1 MHSDGVPKP
10 FRRRLLLVRDADRV
24 RTGHGR
30 AQKGTGQPSRR
41 TQRPFRATPLG
52 IRIGV
57 AFGAGMSLVAT
68 RRTPDGPGARGSR
81 GCARSI
87 LRLAT
92 RGFELRIEGVAAS
105 VVFRDGLAG
114 RALESVVEVLG
125 VGIVP
130 VVLGSAFPL
139 ESVVEVLGVGIV
151 ALGRGRGR
159 IERLRGAREGVA
171 RGQGAAGRASIRVA
185 GRASIRAAGRASITV
200 AGRASIRAAGR
211 ASITV
216 AGRASIPRALCG
228 SRVARRPSIVRRAVA
243 RNPGVIHLGRR
254 DRNHADGM
262 VRGIEG
268 RAGAPCKESL
278 Y

>member
-1 MHSDGVPKP
+1 MDN
-10 FRRRLLLVRDADRV
+10 
-24 RTGHGR
+24 
-30 AQKGTGQPSRR
+30 QK
-41 TQRPFRATPLG
+41 
-52 IRIGV
+52 V
-57 AFGAGMSLVAT
+57 AEAVISY
-68 RRTPDGPGARGSR
+68 D
-81 GCARSI
+81 
-87 LRLAT
+87 
-92 RGFELRIEGVAAS
+92 
-105 VVFRDGLAG
+105 
-114 RALESVVEVLG
+114 VEVLG
-125 VGIVP
+125 VGFVP

-171 RGQGAAGRASIRVA
+171 RGQGAAGRASIR
-185 GRASIRAAGRASITV
+185 V